1 MSFGSIWLRPYKKGR
16 CGHGSTYPEN
26 VMWNWRLGPGWQ
38 VCKPRIAS
46 QPAGAGGQGQLYP
59 HSLRGNQPWPH
70 LELRRLTSRL
80 WDNTLLWFKPLSLCI
95 LLQQPELAQEDS
107 SIRVRT
113 GGEKKL
119 LERMLKEHSLSAS
132 CKWRFSTQAALPV
145 SASLSLALL
154 VPHLPHPS
162 PSPGKPA
169 LYNPNQLGSNKPD
182 KTERRDHIP
191 EPWKR

>member
-1 MSFGSIWLRPYKKGR
+1 MTSVLKTLGYRERETSDTQTTMGPCSKKAPICQPRRGALEE
-16 CGHGSTYPEN
+16 TKPADILILDFYP
-26 VMWNWRLGPGWQ
+26 P
-38 VCKPRIAS
+38 
-46 QPAGAGGQGQLYP
+46 QLW
-59 HSLRGNQPWPH
+59 GNK
-70 LELRRLTSRL
+70 
-80 WDNTLLWFKPLSLCI
+80 LLFKPLSLCI